1 MAFSYFKDQE
11 VDVAVIETGLGG
23 RLDSTNVLPQ
33 VTVLTSI
40 SLDHTKILGSSLE
53 KIAIEKCGI
62 IKKNIPSFLLFKK
75 RK

>member
-23 RLDSTNVLPQ
+23 RLDSTNVLVPK

-40 SLDHTKILGSSLE
+40 SLDHTRILG
-53 KIAIEKCGI
+53 IA
-62 IKKNIPSFLLFKK
+62 
-75 RK
+75 